1 MPLTLILMRHA
12 KSSWGDPLQ
21 DDFDRSLNDRGRRS
35 APAIAKHLISKGYL
49 PDRVLISGAR
59 RTVESWERMA
69 PHFPETTLMASNPA
83 LYLAGPD
90 IIEGVLRAQTEPT
103 IMLIGHNPGIAEF
116 AERVVST
123 PPDHPKFSQY
133 PTAATLVATFPSETW
148 RDFKLNSGGVL
159 EFVVPREL
167 GV

>member
-21 DDFDRSLNDRGRRS
+21 DDFDRPLNERGRRS
-35 APAIAKHLISKGYL
+35 ATAIARHLISKGYL
-49 PDRVLISGAR
+49 PDRVMISGAR

-69 PHFPETTLMASNPA
+69 SQFPETTLMESNPS

-116 AERVVST
+116 AERVVSET
-123 PPDHPKFSQY
+123 SDHSKFGQY

-148 RDFKLNSGGVL
+148 RSFKLNSGNVL

-167 GV
+167 GA